1 MKLLG
6 TNLAALDDV
15 DKLVQAFEAG
25 DDQALMEATGQS
37 TGGNRQVGLPRINI
51 NYDAEDE
58 DGKTL
63 TRGEWKMMYE
73 GKMVYAPSVDIQILL
88 RTYEYSVWD
97 QETGSFSNKSVQ
109 KTLLSG
115 DFPDSLGGNKCG
127 RLTRDEEDALSK
139 DDPAYLHS
147 RSVVCNQV
155 IYGKLTGDFVDADG
169 NGVQIKDQPII
180 SYFKRSGFKPVAD
193 FIDTLNKQK
202 KVMQKCIANFST
214 QKNKKGSVTYWTPA
228 VSLGKTTDIKEADK
242 DLMRMFGDT
251 VKAHNETITNQY
263 REAVKMVVTNDES
276 DLASDFVDVHTT

>member
-1 MKLLG
+1 MLG

-58 DGKTL
+58 DGKSL

-127 RLTRDEEDALSK
+127 RLTRDQEDALSK

-169 NGVQIKDQPII
+169 NSFQIKDQPII

-228 VSLGKTTDIKEADK
+228 VSFAKTTDIKEADK

-263 REAVKMVVTNDES
+263 REAVKLVVTNDES

>member
-1 MKLLG
+1 MLG

-214 QKNKKGSVTYWTPA
+214 QKNKKGSVTYWTPS
-228 VSLGKTTDIKEADK
+228 VSLANTTVIKEEDK

-251 VKAHNETITNQY
+251 VKAHNETVTNQY

>member
-1 MKLLG
+1 MLG

-58 DGKTL
+58 DGKPL

-127 RLTRDEEDALSK
+127 RLTRDQEDALSK

-169 NGVQIKDQPII
+169 NSFQIKDQPII

-228 VSLGKTTDIKEADK
+228 VSFAKTTDIKEADK

-263 REAVKMVVTNDES
+263 REAVKLVVTNDES

>member
-1 MKLLG
+1 MLG

-58 DGKTL
+58 DGKPL

-169 NGVQIKDQPII
+169 NGIQIKDQPII

-228 VSLGKTTDIKEADK
+228 VSFAKTTDIKDADK

-263 REAVKMVVTNDES
+263 REAVKLVVTNDES

>member
-1 MKLLG
+1 MLG

-97 QETGSFSNKSVQ
+97 QEPGSFSNKSVQ

-127 RLTRDEEDALSK
+127 RLTGDEEDALSK

>member
-1 MKLLG
+1 MLG

-58 DGKTL
+58 DGKPL

-127 RLTRDEEDALSK
+127 RLTRDEEDALPK

-169 NGVQIKDQPII
+169 NSFQIKDQPII

-228 VSLGKTTDIKEADK
+228 VSFAKTTDIKEADK

-263 REAVKMVVTNDES
+263 REAVKLVVTNDES

>member
-1 MKLLG
+1 MLG

-15 DKLVQAFEAG
+15 DNLVQAFEAG

-58 DGKTL
+58 DGKSL

-127 RLTRDEEDALSK
+127 RLTRDQEDALSK

-214 QKNKKGSVTYWTPA
+214 QKNKKGSVTYWTPS
-228 VSLGKTTDIKEADK
+228 VSLANTTVIKEEDK

-251 VKAHNETITNQY
+251 VKAHNETVTNQY

>member
-1 MKLLG
+1 MLG

-58 DGKTL
+58 DGKPL

-169 NGVQIKDQPII
+169 NSFQIKDQPII

-193 FIDTLNKQK
+193 FIDTLNKQR

>member
-1 MKLLG
+1 MLG
-6 TNLAALDDV
+6 TNVAALDDV
-15 DKLVQAFEAG
+15 DKLVQAFESG
-25 DDQALMEATGQS
+25 DDQALMDASGQS

-51 NYDAEDE
+51 NYDAEDDE
-58 DGKTL
+58 GKPL

-73 GKMVYAPSVDIQILL
+73 GKMIYAPSVDIQILL

-97 QETGSFSNKSVQ
+97 QETNSFSCKSVQ
-109 KTLLSG
+109 KTVLSG

-127 RLTRDEEDALSK
+127 RLTREQEDALSK

-169 NGVQIKDQPII
+169 NGIQIKDQPII

-228 VSLGKTTDIKEADK
+228 VSFAKTTDIKDADK

>member
-1 MKLLG
+1 MLG

-58 DGKTL
+58 DGKSL

-127 RLTRDEEDALSK
+127 RLTRDQEDALSK

-169 NGVQIKDQPII
+169 NSFQIKDQPII

-228 VSLGKTTDIKEADK
+228 VSFAKTTDIKEADK

-251 VKAHNETITNQY
+251 VKAHNETVTNQY